1 MKNQT
6 KAVIASI
13 VVIALALTAVSG
25 ITYSWFSD
33 TEKADVAVSTA
44 KVDYGVTFEPSKVSG
59 LAEIKAGTEEG
70 TFVISKLVANAEMK
84 VTCKITNDS
93 TIATKYKVVVT
104 PVLSDGSTFT
114 TYDLVNVQING
125 DALAKSDLNKGKD
138 VVSWSNEVSVG
149 ATINDVVIN
158 ITTPKTYGGE
168 PEDNIM
174 FDETTGAV
182 SDTGTPWNA
191 KTERNGLVLEFKVI
205 AVQSDY
211 ETTTTP

>member
-1 MKNQT
+1 M
-6 KAVIASI
+6 
-13 VVIALALTAVSG
+13 
-25 ITYSWFSD
+25 
-33 TEKADVAVSTA
+33 
-44 KVDYGVTFEPSKVSG
+44 
-59 LAEIKAGTEEG
+59 
-70 TFVISKLVANAEMK
+70 
-84 VTCKITNDS
+84 
-93 TIATKYKVVVT
+93 
-104 PVLSDGSTFT
+104 
-114 TYDLVNVQING
+114 
-125 DALAKSDLNKGKD
+125 AKSDLNKGKD

>member
-44 KVDYGVTFEPSKVSG
+44 KVDYGVTFESSKVSG

-70 TFVISKLVANAEMK
+70 TFVISKLAANAEMK

-93 TIATKYKVVVT
+93 TITTKYKVVVT
-104 PVLSDGSTFT
+104 PVLSDVSTFT